1 MSPHLPV
8 RQVYHLA
15 DAENWASIQRLG
27 LLSASRLMSLAGLT
41 EVQRKR
47 IEYAQRP
54 ASVTLPTGAVLRDQV
69 PMPPVALLRCLI
81 GMTPAE
87 WYALVNSKVFFWL
100 DPDRLDRQRRAG
112 GASPRAVVMTI
123 DGERLLAA
131 HGARAALSA
140 INTGNARRK
149 PALRGRQSFV
159 PYAAWLDGR
168 WASEAAALGTRP
180 RAPSHPPAELTVE
193 ESVPDAMDFVLS
205 HRHLDRDEPF
215 TP

>member
-1 MSPHLPV
+1 MSPHLPA

-15 DAENWASIQRLG
+15 DAANWASIQRLG
-27 LLSASRLMSLAGLT
+27 LLSASRLMDLAGLT
-41 EVQRKR
+41 AAERER
-47 IEYAQRP
+47 IECAQRQ
-54 ASVTLPTGAVLRDQV
+54 ASITLPTGAVPRDQV
-69 PMPPVALLRCLI
+69 PMPPAALVRCLI

-87 WYALVNSKVFFWL
+87 WYALVNSKVFFCF
-100 DPDRLDRQRRAG
+100 DPGRLDRQRRAG
-112 GASPRAVVMTI
+112 AASSRAVVMTI
-123 DGERLLAA
+123 DAERLLAA
-131 HGARAALSA
+131 HGARATLSA

-193 ESVPDAMDFVLS
+193 DSVPDAMEFVQSL
-205 HRHLDRDEPF
+205 RHLDRDEPF

>member
-1 MSPHLPV
+1 MSPHLPA

-15 DAENWASIQRLG
+15 DAANWDSIKRLG
-27 LLSASRLMSLAGLT
+27 LLSASRLMDLAGLT
-41 EVQRKR
+41 EAQRKR
-47 IEYAQRP
+47 IERAQRQ
-54 ASVTLPTGAVLRDQV
+54 ASITLPTGPVLRDQV
-69 PMPPVALLRCLI
+69 PMPPAALVRCLI

-87 WYALVNSKVFFWL
+87 WYALVNSKVFFWFDL
-100 DPDRLDRQRRAG
+100 GRLERQRRAG
-112 GASPRAVVMTI
+112 AASPRAVVMTI
-123 DGERLLAA
+123 DAERLLGA

-159 PYAAWLDGR
+159 PYAAWLDRR

-180 RAPSHPPAELTVE
+180 RAPSYPPAELTIG

-205 HRHLDRDEPF
+205 LRHLDRDEPF

>member
-1 MSPHLPV
+1 MSLHLPA

-15 DAENWASIQRLG
+15 DAANWASIQRLG
-27 LLSASRLMSLAGLT
+27 LLSASRLMDLAGLT
-41 EVQRKR
+41 VAERER
-47 IEYAQRP
+47 MECAQRQ
-54 ASVTLPTGAVLRDQV
+54 ASITLPTGAVLRDQV
-69 PMPPVALLRCLI
+69 PMPPAALVRCLI

-112 GASPRAVVMTI
+112 GASPRAVVMTV
-123 DGERLLAA
+123 DAARLLAA

-180 RAPSHPPAELTVE
+180 RAPSHPPAELTIG

-205 HRHLDRDEPF
+205 LRHLDRDEPF
-215 TP
+215 SP